1 MELWALIL
9 ILATIVLSALGSA
22 LAVGMFVRSQDRGC
36 SSRYARLTSSTSCI
50 VPVVYPSMQIAGVTV
65 REDAFPL
72 HAPYVVYKPHLDAAA
87 LTADIK
93 ANFAAFEPML
103 TYLQLT
109 ASRCYLLDATSPEA
123 RGDAPRGLMTSA
135 LMQVVDAASVPR
147 LLLLSSPAPSAAG
160 GSSDTLAVYTTNE
173 ATDPATYT
181 GTWTWKSTSAH
192 DGPSGTAAVA
202 WWVPSP
208 KPACVVPVLYAAVIL
223 EGDAEYQFNVP
234 KNAPFLPYKPYLD
247 AAGLTADLKSNFPYF
262 EAMLTS
268 SKWTASRCYM
278 LDTSS
283 PEARRMSVDDGT
295 YSPTTVILQ
304 VTEAGFGDRLV
315 IMSRSTTAAALG
327 LMIPDLVL
335 YTTTATTDPASYS
348 GTWTWRTNTR
358 GDGPPGEVSVA
369 WGKAY

>member
-9 ILATIVLSALGSA
+9 ILATVMLSALGGA

-36 SSRYARLTSSTSCI
+36 SSRYARLTSSASCI
-50 VPVVYPSMQIAGVTV
+50 VPAVYPSVQIGCAPV

-87 LTADIK
+87 LTADLK

-103 TYLQLT
+103 TYLRLT
-109 ASRCYLLDATSPEA
+109 ATRCYLLDATSAEA

-147 LLLLSSPAPSAAG
+147 LLLLSSPAPSATCS
-160 GSSDTLAVYTTNE
+160 SSDTLAVYTTDE

-181 GTWTWKSTSAH
+181 GTWTWKSTAAH
-192 DGPSGTAAVA
+192 DGPSGTASVA
-202 WWVPSP
+202 WYVPSP
-208 KPACVVPVLYAAVIL
+208 KPVCVVPVLYAAL
-223 EGDAEYQFNVP
+223 MADGDVVFEDSVP
-234 KNAPFLPYKPYLD
+234 SNAPYVPYKPYLD
-247 AAGLTADLKSNFPYF
+247 AASLTVDLKSNFPYF

-268 SKWTASRCYM
+268 SNWTASRCYM

-283 PEARRMSVDDGT
+283 PEAQEMSIDAGT
-295 YSPTTVILQ
+295 YTPTSLILQ

-315 IMSRSTTAAALG
+315 IISRIAAAAYG
-327 LMIPDLVL
+327 GVMKPQLVL
-335 YTTTATTDPASYS
+335 YTTTAATDPASYS
-348 GTWTWRTNTR
+348 GTWTWRTNTN
-358 GDGPPGEVSVA
+358 GDGSPGEVSVA
-369 WGKAY
+369 WGKVS